1 LTLTDQST
9 ALAKVR
15 EIRRCLLSELGT
27 LEAICEAM
35 PQGANAH
42 VLRAHIEGG
51 LPEVID
57 LADDAVHA
65 LHGPARDMDS
75 GTDKSFARGFQVAVL
90 MRREEE
96 TGERDREAWQ
106 EDPDVFMQ
114 RYVEQGGTP

>member
-1 LTLTDQST
+1 MIDDGT

-15 EIRRCLLSELGT
+15 EIRRCLLSELGM
-27 LEAICEAM
+27 LEAICEDM

-51 LPEVID
+51 LPETLA

-65 LHGPARDMDS
+65 LCGPSRDADLD
-75 GTDKSFARGFQVAVL
+75 TAKSFARGFQVAVL

-96 TGERDREAWQ
+96 TGERDADAWQ
-106 EDPDVFMQ
+106 QDPDDFMEA
-114 RYVEQGGTP
+114 YVAASGGDHG